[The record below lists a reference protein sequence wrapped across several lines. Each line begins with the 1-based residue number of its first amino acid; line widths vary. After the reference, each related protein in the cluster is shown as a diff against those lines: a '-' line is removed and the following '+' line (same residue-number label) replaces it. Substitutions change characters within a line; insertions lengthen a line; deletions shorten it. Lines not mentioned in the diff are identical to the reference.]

1 MGAESKDPEDISI
14 RKCRV
19 KAFSRKS
26 YVSSVARDPLY
37 LYSVVCA
44 DLRDIFFKKYF
55 SAAKCVQTETSV
67 RARLQECHI
76 DQYMVGFS
84 H

>member
-55 SAAKCVQTETSV
+55 QPPSV
-67 RARLQECHI
+67 SKPKQVSGHDFSRAI
-76 DQYMVGFS
+76 
-84 H
+84 